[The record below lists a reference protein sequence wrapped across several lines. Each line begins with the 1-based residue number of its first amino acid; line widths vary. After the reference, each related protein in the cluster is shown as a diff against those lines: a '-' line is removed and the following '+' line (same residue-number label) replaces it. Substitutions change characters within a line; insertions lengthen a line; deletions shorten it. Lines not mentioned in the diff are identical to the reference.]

1 MQRGSM
7 AIKTLHLTNAFHT
20 HSGGIS
26 TFYMAMLQVANQQQ
40 REMRLVVPGAEDGV
54 EQVGRYGRIYTVSA
68 PRAPIYGSYRCL
80 YPTQYLY
87 SENTIRRILR
97 EERPDVIEICDKY
110 NLQYL
115 GGMIR
120 EKLLGDLDFRP
131 LMLGLSCERMDE
143 NVAAYVGDS
152 AFHRAFCRWY
162 MHWIY
167 FPFFDHHIAVSAHA
181 ASELVDASLRHR
193 VRRGIWIRPM
203 GVDVT
208 RFSPDRRS
216 AAMRRHLLQNSN
228 GGPGTLLLLYA
239 GRLAPEKNLP
249 LLIEMMRSLE
259 HDRARDYRLNDYR
272 LIMVGEGIQRE
283 LLEQLTARQAPGKV
297 YFFDHITDRERLAEV
312 YASCDLFVHPNPR
325 EPFGIAPL
333 EAMASGLPLV
343 AANSGG
349 ITSFAGEA
357 NAWLAEPT
365 AAAFAA
371 AVRQVFQDQP
381 ARLARVK
388 EGLATA
394 LAHRWD
400 CAALAYFSLYDAIHT
415 EFRAGDTLARFPP
428 HAWSTPATTYADGVI
443 AASSAMAQTLYRAV
457 VHFGFQSPGSKIP
470 SPRYMQMVPSV
481 TGREEKS
488 AVTLHPRRAD

>member
-1 MQRGSM
+1 MQREPM

-26 TFYMAMLQVANQQQ
+26 TFYMAMLHMANQQQ
-40 REMRLVVPGAEDGV
+40 REMRLIVPGAEDRV

-68 PRAPIYGSYRCL
+68 PRAPFYGSYRCL

-87 SENTIRRILR
+87 PENTIRRILR

-120 EKLLGDLDFRP
+120 ERLLGDPDFRP

-143 NVAAYVGDS
+143 NVAVYVGNS

-167 FPFFDHHIAVSAHA
+167 FPFFDHHIAVSEHA
-181 ASELVDASLRHR
+181 ASELVAASRRHA

-216 AAMRRHLLQNSN
+216 AAMRQHLLQKSN
-228 GGPGTLLLLYA
+228 GGPDTLLLLYA

-249 LLIEMMRSLE
+249 LLIEMMHSLE
-259 HDRARDYRLNDYR
+259 HDHTRDYRLI
-272 LIMVGEGIQRE
+272 LVGDGIQRAR
-283 LLEQLTARQAPGKV
+283 LEQLTTRQAPGRV

-349 ITSFAGEA
+349 ITSFASEA

-365 AAAFAA
+365 AVAFAA
-371 AVRQVFQDQP
+371 AVRQAFQDHS
-381 ARLARVK
+381 ARLARVR

-400 CAALAYFSLYDAIHT
+400 CAALAYFSLYDAIHA
-415 EFRAGDTLARFPP
+415 EFRAADTLAGFPP
-428 HAWSTPATTYADGVI
+428 YAWSTPATNYADAVI
-443 AASSAMAQTLYRAV
+443 AASSALAQMFFRAV
-457 VHFGFQSPGSKIP
+457 VRFGLQSPGSKIP
-470 SPRYMQMVPSV
+470 SPRYVQMVPSV

>member
-1 MQRGSM
+1 M
-7 AIKTLHLTNAFHT
+7 AIKTLHLTNAFHP

-26 TFYMAMLQVANQQQ
+26 TFYMAMLHMANQQQ
-40 REMRLVVPGAEDGV
+40 REMRLIVPGAEDRV
-54 EQVGRYGRIYTVSA
+54 EQVGCYGRIYFV
-68 PRAPIYGSYRCL
+68 RAPKAPLNSSYRCV
-80 YPTQYLY
+80 YPTQYLFP
-87 SENTIRRILR
+87 ENTIRRILR

-120 EKLLGDLDFRP
+120 ERLLGDLDFRP

-143 NVAAYVGDS
+143 NVAAYVADS
-152 AFHRAFCRWY
+152 AVHRAFCRWY

-167 FPFFDHHIAVSAHA
+167 FPFFDHHIAVSEHA
-181 ASELVDASLRHR
+181 ACELVDASRRHR

-208 RFSPDRRS
+208 RFSAERRS
-216 AAMRRHLLQNSN
+216 EATRQQLLQKCNA
-228 GGPGTLLLLYA
+228 GPGTLLLLYA

-259 HDRARDYRLNDYR
+259 HDRTRDYRLI
-272 LIMVGEGIQRE
+272 LVGDGILRE
-283 LLEQLTARQAPGKV
+283 RLEQLTTRQAPGKV
-297 YFFDHITDRERLAEV
+297 YFFDHITDRERLAEI

-343 AANSGG
+343 AANTGG
-349 ITSFAGEA
+349 ITSFASEA

-365 AAAFAA
+365 AVAFAG
-371 AVRQVFQDQP
+371 AVRQAFEDHG
-381 ARLARVK
+381 ARLAKIR

-400 CAALAYFSLYDAIHT
+400 CATSAYFSLYDAIHA
-415 EFRAGDTLARFPP
+415 EFRAADTIASFPP
-428 HAWSTPATTYADGVI
+428 YAWSTPSTSYADAVI
-443 AASSAMAQTLYRAV
+443 AASSALAQTFFRTV
-457 VHFGFQSPGSKIP
+457 VRFGRQSLGSKIP
-470 SPRYMQMVPSV
+470 SPRYVQLVPSV

>member
-1 MQRGSM
+1 M

-26 TFYMAMLQVANQQQ
+26 TFYKAMLQVANQQQ
-40 REMRLVVPGAEDGV
+40 REMRLIVPGAEDRV

-68 PRAPIYGSYRCL
+68 PKAPFYGSYRCL
-80 YPTQYLY
+80 YPTKYLY
-87 SENTIRRILR
+87 PENTIRRILR

-120 EKLLGDLDFRP
+120 EGLLGDLDFRP

-143 NVAAYVGDS
+143 NVAAYVANS

-167 FPFFDHHIAVSAHA
+167 FPFFDHHIAVSEHVAAELVA
-181 ASELVDASLRHR
+181 ASRRHA

-216 AAMRRHLLQNSN
+216 AAMRQSLLRKSN

-249 LLIEMMRSLE
+249 LLIEMMRSLD
-259 HDRARDYRLNDYR
+259 HDRARDYRLI
-272 LIMVGEGIQRE
+272 LVGEGIQRE
-283 LLEQLTARQAPGKV
+283 LLEQLAVRQASGRV
-297 YFFDHITDRERLAEV
+297 YFLDHLTDRERLAQI

-349 ITSFAGEA
+349 ITSFASEA

-365 AAAFAA
+365 AEAFAA
-371 AVRQVFQDQP
+371 AVRQAFHDDN
-381 ARLARVK
+381 ARLARANA
-388 EGLATA
+388 GLATA
-394 LAHRWD
+394 LTHRWD
-400 CAALAYFSLYDAIHT
+400 CAASAYFSLYDAIHA
-415 EFRAGDTLARFPP
+415 EFRAQDSLASFPP
-428 HAWSTPATTYADGVI
+428 FAWSTPATNYADAVI
-443 AASSAMAQTLYRAV
+443 AASSAMAQTFYRAV
-457 VHFGFQSPGSKIP
+457 VRFGIQSPSSKVP
-470 SPRYMQMVPSV
+470 SLRYMQMVTSV

>member
-1 MQRGSM
+1 M

-26 TFYMAMLQVANQQQ
+26 TFYTAMLHVANQQQ
-40 REMRLVVPGAEDGV
+40 REMRLIVPGAEDRV
-54 EQVGRYGRIYTVSA
+54 EQVGRYGRIYIVSA

-87 SENTIRRILR
+87 SENTIRKILR

-120 EKLLGDLDFRP
+120 EQLLGDLDFRP

-152 AFHRAFCRWY
+152 QFHRAFCRWY
-162 MHWIY
+162 MHWLY
-167 FPFFDHHIAVSAHA
+167 FPFFDHHIAVSEHT
-181 ASELVDASLRHR
+181 ASELVAASRRHR

-216 AAMRRHLLQNSN
+216 AAVRQHLLRKSN

-249 LLIEMMRSLE
+249 LLIEMMRILD
-259 HDRARDYRLNDYR
+259 HDRAQEYR
-272 LIMVGEGIQRE
+272 LILVGEGIQRE
-283 LLEQLTARQAPGKV
+283 HLEQLTARLAPGKV

-357 NAWLAEPT
+357 NAWLAEPS
-365 AAAFAA
+365 AAAFAT
-371 AVRQVFQDQP
+371 AVRQAFQDHR

-388 EGLATA
+388 QGLATA

-400 CAALAYFSLYDAIHT
+400 CAALAYFSLYDAIHA
-415 EFRAGDTLARFPP
+415 EFRAMDTLASLPP
-428 HAWSTPATTYADGVI
+428 FAWSTPASNYADAVI
-443 AASSAMAQTLYRAV
+443 AASSVMAQTFYRTV
-457 VHFGFQSPGSKIP
+457 VRLGIQSPGSKIP
-470 SPRYMQMVPSV
+470 SPRYMHMVPSV

>member
-1 MQRGSM
+1 M

-26 TFYMAMLQVANQQQ
+26 TFYMAMLHVANQQQ
-40 REMRLVVPGAEDGV
+40 REKRLIVPGAEDRV
-54 EQVGRYGRIYTVSA
+54 EEVGGYGRIYTVRA

-120 EKLLGDLDFRP
+120 ERLLGDLDFRP

-167 FPFFDHHIAVSAHA
+167 FPFFDHHIAVSEHA
-181 ASELVDASLRHR
+181 ASELVAASRKHR

-216 AAMRRHLLQNSN
+216 AAMRRHLLREAN

-259 HDRARDYRLNDYR
+259 QDRARDDRLIDYR

-312 YASCDLFVHPNPR
+312 YASCDVFVHPNPR

-365 AAAFAA
+365 AEAFAA
-371 AVRQVFQDQP
+371 AVRQASLDHRT
-381 ARLARVK
+381 RLARVR
-388 EGLATA
+388 EGLTTA

-400 CAALAYFSLYDAIHT
+400 CAALAYFSLYDTIHA
-415 EFRAGDTLARFPP
+415 EFRTGDTVAAFPP
-428 HAWSTPATTYADGVI
+428 YAWSTPATSYADAVI
-443 AASSAMAQTLYRAV
+443 GASSAMAQTFYRTV
-457 VHFGFQSPGSKIP
+457 VRFGIQSPGSKPI
-470 SPRYMQMVPSV
+470 SPLHADGAIRNRK
-481 TGREEKS
+481 GREIS
-488 AVTLHPRRAD
+488 SHFAS